1 MRGSQLS
8 ETDFLTWRLQQN
20 PILRPT
26 IVAVLILDSAPGW
39 DRLVGAVDRAT
50 RAVPEFRSKLVGGR
64 LGLRPPHWVPDL
76 GFDLSWHL
84 REVRTH
90 RPVDVSVALEFA
102 RVEAMAVFDRA
113 RPLWRAQLLEGP
125 DGATAALV
133 LTVHHTLTDG
143 VGGMRMLSAMCGG
156 EGEAAGHRSNTGP
169 AAGATRSGTAHHV
182 RSVRG
187 AATAVASLARLVKPV
202 LSTLSPVMTER
213 GTGRRLAV
221 LEVPAEQLRRSAHTA
236 GCTINDAFLTAVLL
250 GLRRYH
256 DQHGASV
263 DQLRVTMPIS
273 LRATDDP
280 VGGNRISL
288 ARFVVPADIADASD
302 LMRAVDK
309 TVSAQRNEPGV
320 HYSGAAAAVLNRV
333 PIRLIS
339 SMLEH
344 IDFVASDVPGSPVP
358 QFLAGA
364 RIDRLY
370 AFSPTLGAS
379 FNITLTTN
387 TGICGVGLNADTAAV
402 PDLPALR
409 DCVAAGFDAVL
420 RVGRDPGETDQT

>member
-1 MRGSQLS
+1 MRGSRLS

-39 DRLVGAVDRAT
+39 DRLVGAVERAT
-50 RAVPEFRSKLVGGR
+50 RAVPEFRSKLVGER
-64 LGLRPPHWVPDL
+64 LGLRPPHWVPDQA
-76 GFDLSWHL
+76 FDLSWHL

-90 RPVDVSVALEFA
+90 RPVDASVALEFA
-102 RVEAMAVFDRA
+102 RAEAMAVFDRA
-113 RPLWRAQLLEGP
+113 RPLWRAQLIQGP
-125 DGATAALV
+125 DDGTAALV

-143 VGGMRMLSAMCGG
+143 VGGMRMLSAMCD
-156 EGEAAGHRSNTGP
+156 GEAAGHRSDTGP
-169 AAGATRSGTAHHV
+169 AAGATRSGPAHRV

-187 AATAVASLARLVKPV
+187 AATAVTSLARLVKPV

-213 GTGRRLAV
+213 STGRRLAV
-221 LEVPAEQLRRSAHTA
+221 LDLPAEQLRRSAHTA

-256 DQHGASV
+256 DQHGATV
-263 DQLRVTMPIS
+263 DRLRVTMPIS

-280 VGGNRISL
+280 LGGNRISL
-288 ARFVVPADIADASD
+288 ARFVVPADIADATD
-302 LMRAVDK
+302 LMLAVD
-309 TVSAQRNEPGV
+309 TAVSAQRNEPGV

-387 TGICGVGLNADTAAV
+387 TGICGVGINADTAAV

-420 RVGRDPGETDQT
+420 RVGRDSGETDQT